1 MNPGAHRLLLQGLA
15 KKTLAYLTI
24 ELFAEKPVSK
34 PRYTYAVGMVPKRY
48 INKTWFH

>member
-1 MNPGAHRLLLQGLA
+1 MPTRLLLQGLA

-24 ELFAEKPVSK
+24 ELFVPATRKYAG
-34 PRYTYAVGMVPKRY
+34 YTYAVGMVPKRY